1 MNSSRVRS
9 ANKHARLITFDVD
22 AERPAICHAR
32 LTSFVAPTDR
42 YAYRPRPG
50 IVLDDTLDYT
60 GTQGLATQRPYAPP
74 RHPPLGDI
82 FDVTVSAV
90 QGPGGGSSG
99 KQFRSIEKKR
109 KRLLLPPSRL
119 LFLLLLRSQK
129 VSECR

>member
-1 MNSSRVRS
+1 METGTIR
-9 ANKHARLITFDVD
+9 HAQLI
-22 AERPAICHAR
+22 P
-32 LTSFVAPTDR
+32 FVAPADR

-99 KQFRSIEKKR
+99 KNSLSTGREKRFDRFKKTFTFITVR
-109 KRLLLPPSRL
+109 FFPR
-119 LFLLLLRSQK
+119 FFDQK